1 VFYIPSSHAHIRGAS
16 GTVTLKSLTGFLREV
31 ATEAFS
37 AAFSLIK
44 NLPSVLLHLVV
55 GQETRVFCV
64 ETVRF
69 HMRLVCVVDSK
80 PSNLTQALVACHF
93 ADLAYYDPDGIQTE
107 SSFGA
112 LKDRAVLGS
121 EQHVVG
127 FFSCAKTD
135 SHCLIM

>member
-1 VFYIPSSHAHIRGAS
+1 
-16 GTVTLKSLTGFLREV
+16 LQSLAEFLRDI
-31 ATEAFS
+31 ATEAIS

-64 ETVRF
+64 ETVRSDVF
-69 HMRLVCVVDSK
+69 LSQTHASVTNACNSKRPRLS
-80 PSNLTQALVACHF
+80 QALVASHI
-93 ADLAYYDPDGIQTE
+93 ADLAYYDPEGIQTE

-112 LKDRAVLGS
+112 LRDRAVLGS

-135 SHCLIM
+135 SHCLIL